1 MIRRKE
7 RICSAIRRTI
17 AEAVLSKVS
26 DPRIDPARTS
36 ITNVEIAEDL
46 LVAKVFISVLG
57 DEAAQRR
64 TIEAM
69 RHAAGYFQA
78 LVGRQVQLRY
88 TPTLEFHADVQF
100 KKTLETLE
108 VLQQSDFIKNSNMN
122 TFQVLV
128 EEPSVQFR
136 SNVKEA
142 QHPYVSSCKCLIF

>member
-108 VLQQSDFIKNSNMN
+108 VLQRVSQELALKATPTTDADEDEAATPSD
-122 TFQVLV
+122 
-128 EEPSVQFR
+128 PSTETDTNEGR
-136 SNVKEA
+136 
-142 QHPYVSSCKCLIF
+142 

>member
-1 MIRRKE
+1 MTRRTE
-7 RICSAIRRTI
+7 RICSTIRRTI
-17 AEAVLSKVS
+17 AEAVLSKVA

-46 LVAKVFISVLG
+46 LVAKVYISVLG

-69 RHAAGYFQA
+69 RHAAGYFQE

-88 TPTLEFHADVQF
+88 TPALEFHADTQF

-108 VLQQSDFIKNSNMN
+108 VIQRVSDELARKGKPDAPAGEDQAP
-122 TFQVLV
+122 TPDD
-128 EEPSVQFR
+128 PSAGTDDHEGR
-136 SNVKEA
+136 
-142 QHPYVSSCKCLIF
+142 